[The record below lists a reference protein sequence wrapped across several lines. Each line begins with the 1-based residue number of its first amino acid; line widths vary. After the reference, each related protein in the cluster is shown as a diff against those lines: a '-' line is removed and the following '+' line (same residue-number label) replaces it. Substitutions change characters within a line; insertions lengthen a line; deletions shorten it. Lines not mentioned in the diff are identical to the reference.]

1 MIIKIEIDVK
11 PEELRSFLGLP
22 DVVGIQED
30 FINYVRERITSAEGF
45 DASAFVRENV
55 ERGGRAWQRVLSAA
69 FARAAEEAEEEA
81 EQAKSSRRRRKS
93 GGESSAGTRR
103 SRKKPDA

>member
-30 FINYVRERITSAEGF
+30 IIKYVRDRMSSAEGF
-45 DASAFVRENV
+45 DPTTFVRENV
-55 ERGGRAWQRVLSAA
+55 ERGGRAWQRVLATA
-69 FARAAEEAEEEA
+69 FARAADDIDPETDPEPP
-81 EQAKSSRRRRKS
+81 RRRTRRKS
-93 GGESSAGTRR
+93 S
-103 SRKKPDA
+103 KKPDSDA